1 MQQFRCSPHLRLKP
15 ELLGVALLLELCG
28 ISANFA
34 VKIFP
39 CARCQQEAF
48 NRREREGSAK
58 FAERSLPRSSRN
70 CKNNADARLDESAA

>member
-15 ELLGVALLLELCG
+15 ELLGVALLRELCG

-39 CARCQQEAF
+39 CVRCQQEAF
-48 NRREREGSAK
+48 NR
-58 FAERSLPRSSRN
+58 
-70 CKNNADARLDESAA
+70 